1 MTKHADLLAAYPPAR
16 DRFDELFEA
25 PLRPRAHW
33 STMIARMA
41 SVGARQIGER
51 LQSAERQIREH
62 GITYNVYADPQGLD
76 RPWELDVLP
85 LLIPQQEWHEIE
97 VAIAQRARLLNLIL
111 ADLYGPQ
118 TLMREGCV
126 PPELVFGHGGFVR
139 AAHGARLASGMHLH
153 VYAADLARAPD
164 GRWWVL
170 ADRTQAPSGA
180 GYALENRLIVSRV
193 FPELYRDLRVEHL
206 AAFFATLRDALAH
219 YAPRDDGPVRT
230 VLLTPGPYNETYFEH
245 AMLARY
251 LGFPLV
257 EGGDLTV
264 RDGRVWLKTLD
275 GLQRVHAIL
284 RRLDDGYCDPLEL
297 RPDSALGVPGLTDC
311 MRTGSVLIANALGS
325 GVLESGAMLGF
336 LPALAQRLLGEPLKM
351 PSVGT
356 WWCGERAAREDAF
369 ARMDALVFKP
379 ADPAHPFEPVFG
391 QDLDADAARALRRRV
406 MRHPGRYIA
415 QELVRLSQ
423 APVLTGAARGGVGA
437 RAIGMRVFAVATPG
451 GYVVMPGGLTRVAAS
466 NEARVVSM
474 QRGGASKDTWVLSQR
489 PVNASF
495 SLLRSTVSAGELVRA
510 GAALPTRIAEN
521 LFWFGRYAE
530 RCDDAA
536 RLLRLTLS
544 YRLTAAD
551 EDRVATDALVA
562 LSRRFGLLQPDD
574 EDIDAGLLASASLE
588 RRALG
593 LAGNLRQLARV
604 AFTLRDRLSMDNWR
618 TLNGLT
624 QDPAFDR
631 PLSLI
636 DALAWLDRAIAGVMT
651 LSGFALDG
659 MTRDAGWRLLSIGR
673 RVERLAFTCLAL
685 QTAVDEGRA
694 AGLGWLLELAD
705 SIITYR
711 ARYTS
716 APEWLPVLDLLV
728 LDRANPRSVLYQA
741 SGIADFLQR
750 LEPVLGDCGGA
761 LIEAPIRLAAALD
774 PARDLNPESP
784 RLRTALDALRAA
796 AFAVSDRLSL
806 QVFSHGNAERLS
818 AVNA

>member
-1 MTKHADLLAAYPPAR
+1 MTKHADLLSAYPPAL
-16 DRFDELFEA
+16 DRFDELFES

-85 LLIPQQEWHEIE
+85 LLIPQDEWHEIE
-97 VAIAQRARLLNLIL
+97 AAIAQRARLLDLIL

-126 PPELVFGHGGFVR
+126 PPELVFGHAGFVR
-139 AAHGARLASGMHLH
+139 AAHGARVPSGVHLH

-193 FPELYRDLRVEHL
+193 FPELYRDLRVEHQ
-206 AAFFATLRDALAH
+206 AAFFATLRDSLAH

-284 RRLDDGYCDPLEL
+284 RRLDDDYCDPLEL

-311 MRTGSVLIANALGS
+311 MRTGTVLIANALGS
-325 GVLESGAMLGF
+325 GVLESGAILGF
-336 LPALAQRLLGEPLKM
+336 LPGLAQRLLGAPLKM

-369 ARMDALVFKP
+369 ARMDSLVFKP
-379 ADPAHPFEPVFG
+379 ANPAHPFEPVFG

-406 MRHPGRYIA
+406 MQHPERFIA

-423 APVLTGAARGGVGA
+423 APALTGAARGALGA
-437 RAIGMRVFAVATPG
+437 RAIGVRVFAVATPG
-451 GYVVMPGGLTRVAAS
+451 GYAVMPGGLTRVAAS

-474 QRGGASKDTWVLSQR
+474 QRGGGSKDTWVLSTR

-495 SLLRSTVSAGELVRA
+495 SLLRSTVTANDLVRS

-530 RCDDAA
+530 RCEDAA

-544 YRLTAAD
+544 YRLTESDDERAAT
-551 EDRVATDALVA
+551 ETLVA
-562 LSRRFGLLQPDD
+562 LSRRFGLLDGD
-574 EDIDAGLLASASLE
+574 EDVDRGLLASASLE

-618 TLNGLT
+618 ALNGLT

-636 DALAWLDRAIAGVMT
+636 DALAWLDRAIAGIMT

-673 RVERLAFTCLAL
+673 RVERLSFTCLAL
-685 QTAVDEGRA
+685 QTSLDEGRA

-705 SIITYR
+705 STITYR
-711 ARYTS
+711 GRYTT
-716 APEWLPVLDLLV
+716 APEWLPVLDLLL

-741 SGIADFLQR
+741 AGIADFLKR
-750 LEPVLGDCGGA
+750 LEPVLGDCGRA
-761 LIEAPIRLAAALD
+761 LIDQPIRQAEALD
-774 PARDLNPESP
+774 LDRDLNPESP
-784 RLRTALDALRAA
+784 RLAGALAALRGA
-796 AFAVSDRLSL
+796 AFAVSDRLSV
-806 QVFSHGNAERLS
+806 QVFSHGDAERLS
-818 AVNA
+818 AFNA